1 MKKIIVLGLSV
12 LLASGSL
19 YSHGGNRGYYVGHG
33 GWIFPFVLGGILGSA
48 VSRQTVVYDQQPT
61 VIYTSPPTTVIREPM
76 PGTIVHQYD
85 EGWREG
91 PVYEE
96 RWVYF
101 DDCKCERKVLVNTQ
115 Y

>member
-1 MKKIIVLGLSV
+1 MKKIILLGLSV
-12 LLASGSL
+12 LIVSGSL
-19 YSHGGNRGYYVGHG
+19 YAHGSSHGYYVGHG

-61 VIYTSPPTTVIREPM
+61 VIYTSPPTTVIRESV
-76 PGTIVHQYD
+76 PGTIVRQYD
-85 EGWREG
+85 DGWKEG